1 MYDDETVAT
10 MLIEELRQRIANA
23 RQHNESA
30 FTKVGARK
38 YGLTVEQVLMKLI
51 QQDIKCAICRNSL
64 EDQGWEIDHDH
75 NTLKPRG
82 LLCNRCNVWLGNNE
96 GRLVGYIKYL
106 ADAER
111 EWPL

>member
-30 FTKVGARK
+30 
-38 YGLTVEQVLMKLI
+38 
-51 QQDIKCAICRNSL
+51 
-64 EDQGWEIDHDH
+64 
-75 NTLKPRG
+75 
-82 LLCNRCNVWLGNNE
+82 
-96 GRLVGYIKYL
+96 
-106 ADAER
+106 DAER